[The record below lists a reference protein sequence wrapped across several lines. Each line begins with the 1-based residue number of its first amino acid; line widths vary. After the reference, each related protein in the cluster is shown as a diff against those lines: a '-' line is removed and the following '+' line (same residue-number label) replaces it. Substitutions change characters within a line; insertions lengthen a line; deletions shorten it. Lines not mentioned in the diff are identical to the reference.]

1 MDDVLGNKLVDIEWP
16 RSHADR
22 LTVSFTDRPEVIAE
36 QDLIS
41 LHQAL
46 MSYVQTEFVEGSA
59 ELGMSC
65 KKERRWLKGSLQQT
79 YLKYSSC

>member
-1 MDDVLGNKLVDIEWP
+1 MIE
-16 RSHADR
+16 
-22 LTVSFTDRPEVIAE
+22 E

-65 KKERRWLKGSLQQT
+65 EQNRGAVPST
-79 YLKYSSC
+79 TI